1 MAIVIESTARPSRPQ
16 ETGQG
21 RSKSFGKPLIFSDA
35 YFRRKVSSQDSD
47 GDLCIYEVVRTKR
60 GGPLLHYHQN
70 QDEWFLIREGEFLFH
85 VGNDNFRLVAG
96 DSILARRKC
105 RTPSLTS
112 AREACLRSSITLP
125 ARWKNSFA
133 KAVDCCCATRHPM
146 NGKHYAAFTE

>member
-1 MAIVIESTARPSRPQ
+1 MIGLKKPRRRVAGVNR
-16 ETGQG
+16 
-21 RSKSFGKPLIFSDA
+21 FGKPLIFLDA
-35 YFRRKVSSQDSD
+35 YFHRKVSSQDSD

-60 GGPLLHYHQN
+60 SVTIK
-70 QDEWFLIREGEFLFH
+70 IRTNGSSFAKENFYFKWETTIFASYPATRYSRGE
-85 VGNDNFRLVAG
+85 
-96 DSILARRKC
+96 KC

-146 NGKHYAAFTE
+146 NGKHSAAFTE